1 MLVEIAAAFLEESAA
16 VLSGLHSALE
26 TSDAAATERWAHTIK
41 SSFRTFGAENAHNV
55 AQAIEE
61 LARAGQLDDV
71 TTRLSELETA
81 VVEIGRQLRRV
92 VETGDV
98 PT

>member
-1 MLVEIAAAFLEESAA
+1 MTRQP
-16 VLSGLHSALE
+16 GQ
-26 TSDAAATERWAHTIK
+26 
-41 SSFRTFGAENAHNV
+41 G
-55 AQAIEE
+55 
-61 LARAGQLDDV
+61 ARAGQTAQLTVKRRFPGGQLDDV